1 MPDPAW
7 AVYFYRS
14 PDGALPGEDF
24 FDRCPIQV
32 EAHFS
37 RLLQAVAAGPPPA
50 FPGSGYWPAMHGD
63 LADLLRI
70 AEVWQTAIRSRR
82 QLPIVLRSSQPA
94 GRKGPGPASGSSSPA
109 RRPVSV
115 GPVGSGRAQAEGSA
129 GRSTRN

>member
-24 FDRCPIQV
+24 SDRCPIQV

-50 FPGSGYWPAMHGD
+50 FPGGGYWQAMHGD
-63 LADLLRI
+63 MAATTNRGSLADCN
-70 AEVWQTAIRSRR
+70 
-82 QLPIVLRSSQPA
+82 
-94 GRKGPGPASGSSSPA
+94 
-109 RRPVSV
+109 PVEAPTSDC
-115 GPVGSGRAQAEGSA
+115 SA
-129 GRSTRN
+129 